1 MIEQTILGVVEFAGG
16 IGIAS
21 MTSSAATKVIP
32 ASVGTAERIC
42 CGIGSGMAAIAA
54 ERIIVRECEGY
65 YKDLKREIR
74 NMKRRRKKHY
84 HDNKKY
90 DNRQEKK

>member
-1 MIEQTILGVVEFAGG
+1 MIEKTILGLVEFAGG

-21 MTSSAATKVIP
+21 MTSNVAMKAIP
-32 ASVGTAERIC
+32 TGAKTAEQIC

-74 NMKRRRKKHY
+74 QTIKRSKKHY
-84 HDNKKY
+84 NNNKKY
-90 DNRQEKK
+90 EKKEENK